1 MSYASKSGRARVS
14 ARNPQAFA
22 VCQRCGMWENRVNL
36 QFQFEW
42 AGAQLRNTYKLV
54 CKHCLDI
61 PQEQLRAIVLPAD
74 PVPIYYPSP
83 EDFANAEEDFRAV
96 SSPPVIDLRTGL
108 PLPQNDL
115 RVTQDCNNRV
125 TQPFGQ
131 NDGLN
136 ANAVMPLA
144 LNQGLP
150 TEYGVP
156 LSLLSVT
163 GNGTATVT
171 VTCSKVHNLQPNA
184 QVSVEGLS
192 VASACGFYSVTPTTA
207 TQLTYQTFGATP
219 QASMLTPTSRIITVT
234 VGLPLG
240 FDAIPKIN
248 GPALDPGTLFGFS
261 TESNTGQ
268 FVLEDGVTYL
278 GQENGQ

>member
-1 MSYASKSGRARVS
+1 
-14 ARNPQAFA
+14 
-22 VCQRCGMWENRVNL
+22 MWENRVNL

-108 PLPQNDL
+108 TYPQNDL
-115 RVTQDCNNRV
+115 RV
-125 TQPFGQ
+125 
-131 NDGLN
+131 
-136 ANAVMPLA
+136 
-144 LNQGLP
+144 NQGLP

-156 LSLLSVT
+156 LSLLSVI

-192 VASACGFYSVTPTTA
+192 VPSACGVYTVTPTTA

-219 QASMLTPTSRIITVT
+219 QASLLTPTSRIITVT
-234 VGLPLG
+234 IGLPLG
-240 FDAIPKIN
+240 FDSIPKIN
-248 GPALDPGTLFGFS
+248 GPALDPGTLVGFS
-261 TESNTGQ
+261 NESGSGQ